1 MPSAAEKGGKSD
13 NGSRVISQDL
23 EADIAQLKSDL
34 AKLAKQL
41 QSTGGHS
48 YGAARRVASESVD
61 QLKAQ
66 GEAAIER
73 VRSGASDLETR
84 LEEAVREKP
93 LTSLGVAIGVGFML
107 ALLTR
112 R

>member
-1 MPSAAEKGGKSD
+1 MPSAAEKAVKSD
-13 NGSRVISQDL
+13 NGSRVIREDL
-23 EADIAQLKSDL
+23 EAEIAQLKNDL

-48 YGAARRVASESVD
+48 YGAARRVAAEGVD
-61 QLKAQ
+61 HLRAQ
-66 GEAAIER
+66 GEAAMDKMR
-73 VRSGASDLETR
+73 AGAGDLETR

-93 LTSLGVAIGVGFML
+93 LTSLGVALGVGFML

>member
-1 MPSAAEKGGKSD
+1 MPSAAEKAVKSD
-13 NGSRVISQDL
+13 NGSRAIREDL
-23 EADIAQLKSDL
+23 EAEIAQLKNEL

-48 YGAARRVASESVD
+48 YGAARRVAAEGVD
-61 QLKAQ
+61 HLRAQ
-66 GEAAIER
+66 GEAAMDKMR
-73 VRSGASDLETR
+73 AGAGDLETR

-93 LTSLGVAIGVGFML
+93 LTSLGVALGVGFML